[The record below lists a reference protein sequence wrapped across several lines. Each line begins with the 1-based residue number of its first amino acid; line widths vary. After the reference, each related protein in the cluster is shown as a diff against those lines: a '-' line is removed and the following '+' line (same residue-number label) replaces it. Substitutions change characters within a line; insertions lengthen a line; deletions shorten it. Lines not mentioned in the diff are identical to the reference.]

1 MPRVRTL
8 VLLGLTA
15 GALVAVPV
23 AEAAA
28 ATRLVIRGAGFGHGI
43 GMSQYGAYG
52 FAQQGRDH
60 RAILR
65 HYYTGTALGA
75 LDQNPEVRVLLQ
87 GGKRAVRI
95 AGAAEVGGKLL
106 DPARTYTARAGGS
119 GVLLRDDRGKDLFTT
134 PAPMRVVAPR
144 AGTLRLAGTSV
155 PGVRDGRYRGALEL
169 RPAGSGLNV
178 INAVNLEDYVR
189 GVVSA
194 ESPPTWPAEA
204 LKAQAVAAR
213 TYAITTSKA
222 GDGFDQFAD
231 VRSQVYK
238 GALAEFP
245 STDAAVAATRGRVV
259 TYGGRPATTYFF
271 STSGGRTE
279 NVENSFVGA
288 EPKPWLKGV
297 ADPFD
302 QLSPKHRW
310 GPLRF
315 TAAQVERRLGRL
327 VSGRFKR
334 IKVTQRGASPRV
346 VRALVVGT
354 RGSTAVTGPQL
365 RRAFGL
371 NDTWAYFRTIAT
383 TTEKARR
390 TPPSATLP
398 GDPSSGGASPD
409 GLRASAARATV
420 SRVAGTVTPARRG
433 AWLRLQR
440 RDGGAWSTV
449 AESRFGRS
457 GRYAITA
464 PRRGTYRVVAGE
476 DAGPSVVVG

>member
-1 MPRVRTL
+1 
-8 VLLGLTA
+8 
-15 GALVAVPV
+15 
-23 AEAAA
+23 
-28 ATRLVIRGAGFGHGI
+28 
-43 GMSQYGAYG
+43 
-52 FAQQGRDH
+52 
-60 RAILR
+60 
-65 HYYTGTALGA
+65 
-75 LDQNPEVRVLLQ
+75 
-87 GGKRAVRI
+87 
-95 AGAAEVGGKLL
+95 
-106 DPARTYTARAGGS
+106 
-119 GVLLRDDRGKDLFTT
+119 
-134 PAPMRVVAPR
+134 
-144 AGTLRLAGTSV
+144 V
-155 PGVRDGRYRGALEL
+155 PGVRDGLYRGALEL
-169 RPAGSGLNV
+169 RPAGRDLNV

-245 STDAAVAATRGRVV
+245 TTDAAVAATRGQVV
-259 TYGGRPATTYFF
+259 TYGGRPVTTYFF

-288 EPKPWLKGV
+288 DPKPWLKGV
-297 ADPFD
+297 DDPFD
-302 QLSPKHRW
+302 RLSPKHRW

-315 TAAQVERRLGRL
+315 TAAQVQRRLGRL
-327 VSGRFKR
+327 VPGRFRR
-334 IKVTQRGASPRV
+334 IEVTQRGASPRV

-383 TTEKARR
+383 ATEKARR
-390 TPPSATLP
+390 TPPPATLP
-398 GDPSSGGASPD
+398 GDPSTGGASPD

-420 SRVAGTVTPARRG
+420 PRVAGTVTPARRG

-440 RDGGAWSTV
+440 RDGRDWRTV
-449 AESRFGRS
+449 AETRLGAS

-464 PRRGTYRVVAGE
+464 PARGTYRVVVGG
-476 DAGPSVVVG
+476 DAGPSVGVR